1 MEPAVGQSIVTQ
13 LGIGGALAVIIAY
26 VMVHVFKLFITHWNK
41 QETDRTEAYKT
52 SSQAH
57 AASLAKMA
65 EQMEKLTTTI
75 GERVADALGDVRL
88 AVVRLESKLDAA
100 FDWQERTPIETKIP
114 VTPSTERRSSMQVAQ
129 SAVQS
134 GFVPLAGRRKP
145 EDR

>member
-1 MEPAVGQSIVTQ
+1 MEPVSQSAITQ

-26 VMVHVFKLFITHWNK
+26 VMLNVFKLFIAHWNK

-52 SSQAH
+52 SAQAH
-57 AASLAKMA
+57 AMSLGKMA

-88 AVVRLESKLDAA
+88 AIVRLESKLDVAI
-100 FDWQERTPIETKIP
+100 DWQERTPIETKIP
-114 VTPSTERRSSMQVAQ
+114 LAPSSERRSSTQVAQ

-134 GFVPLAGRRKP
+134 GFVPLVGRRKP